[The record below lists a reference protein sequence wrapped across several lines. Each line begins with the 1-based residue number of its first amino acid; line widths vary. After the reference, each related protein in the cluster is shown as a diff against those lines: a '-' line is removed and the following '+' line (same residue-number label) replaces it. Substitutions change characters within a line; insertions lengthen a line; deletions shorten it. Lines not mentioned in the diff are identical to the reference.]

1 MPDLRQSAVVKFPDI
16 ALPRHTIPT
25 AVVGVICL
33 VFLYFYDPSEVPF
46 MPKCPFL
53 VLTGYKCPGCGTLR
67 AVHAL
72 LHLHVVEALKLNPFL
87 IFAGPVMLGLLF
99 SRRFALN
106 ATVGRIILAV
116 TVVYWILRNV
126 LD

>member
-1 MPDLRQSAVVKFPDI
+1 MGKFPDI
-16 ALPRHTIPT
+16 TLPRYTIPI
-25 AVVGVICL
+25 AAVGVACL

-46 MPKCPFL
+46 LPKCPFL

-87 IFAGPVMLGLLF
+87 IFAVPVMLGLLF